1 MLAIYRTGALLF
13 VLIAH
18 AVSADDFKNRL
29 SVNVNDYSI
38 YAVAYDRDFS
48 FARLR
53 ISSAYTF
60 EDIYGFN
67 KSHILSMTLG
77 LRKDLLRHRNFNF
90 YGIIEV
96 KNNHS
101 RITSFFRSMIY
112 NTIPMPLDSMHDTV
126 YTGRIVKNKT
136 ALCMGAGLEM
146 VFKRVFLYSEITPYY
161 WYEWYLPNNVEHIF
175 LYENQGIIIASGSF
189 GIGIAF

>member
-1 MLAIYRTGALLF
+1 MPAIYRTGALLF

-29 SVNVNDYSI
+29 SVNVNDYST

-60 EDIYGFN
+60 DKIYGFD
-67 KSHILSMTLG
+67 KRHLLSMTLG

-101 RITSFFRSMIY
+101 RITSFFRSINY
-112 NTIPMPLDSMHDTV
+112 TADSN
-126 YTGRIVKNKT
+126 RIVKNKT

-146 VFKRVFLYSEITPYY
+146 VFKRLFLYSEITPYY
-161 WYEWYLPNNVEHIF
+161 WYEWQLPDNAI
-175 LYENQGIIIASGSF
+175 LTYIRENHGYIAASGSF
-189 GIGIAF
+189 GLGIVF

>member
-1 MLAIYRTGALLF
+1 MPNIHYTGALLF

-18 AVSADDFKNRL
+18 AVSADGFKNRL

-38 YAVAYDRDFS
+38 YAVAYDRVFS

-53 ISSAYTF
+53 VSSAYTV

-77 LRKDLLRHRNFNF
+77 LRKDLLRHQNFNF
-90 YGIIEV
+90 YGIVEV

-101 RITSFFRSMIY
+101 RVSSPSYPNNQPTPLSMY
-112 NTIPMPLDSMHDTV
+112 PPPNPQKSW
-126 YTGRIVKNKT
+126 KNKT
-136 ALCMGAGLEM
+136 ALSMGAGLEM
-146 VFKRVFLYSEITPYY
+146 VHKRLFLYSEITPYF
-161 WYEWYLPNNVEHIF
+161 WYEWQLPDHTPAFYFN
-175 LYENQGIIIASGSF
+175 ENHGLIVTSGSF
-189 GIGIAF
+189 GIGIVF